1 MVAEFSAD
9 LYPREVI
16 IKTAYAFTDNYYV
29 HLDLIDNKYKIE
41 LKHKADNADSNIED
55 ILNNEI
61 IDQLAR
67 YTVSVK
73 TAEIRKLIMGRA
85 FASSMIVSSK
95 DMHEYSAD
103 HISSSELILRDWFE
117 THDN

>member
-16 IKTAYAFTDNYYV
+16 IKTAYVFTDNYYV

-41 LKHKADNADSNIED
+41 LKHKSNKEDGDIED

-61 IDQLAR
+61 INQLAI
-67 YTVSVK
+67 YTVSAK
-73 TAEIRKLIMGRA
+73 TSEIRKLIMGRA
-85 FASSMIVSSK
+85 FASSMIVNSK
-95 DMHEYSAD
+95 DMHEYSAE
-103 HISSSELILRDWFE
+103 HTSSAELILMDWFE
-117 THDN
+117 THDK